1 MISNPVQMIR
11 DDDNNDDEKIR
22 ANSPTPRPVSRWGWM
37 DPLCPAQNQ
46 SQSPVGDAHDE
57 KWWTMMDFNLRVSW
71 LPIFSIFPVSTCIPL
86 VPEMNKLHENEFC
99 HFCIASKNQR
109 LTAEIPKIA
118 KYVAYSIS
126 GTIPSPLMDGL
137 L

>member
-1 MISNPVQMIR
+1 MRGSSSLPLSSLLRSRSPLVFILWNIMISKKTKQKKTMISNPVQMIR

-57 KWWTMMDFNLRVSW
+57 KW
-71 LPIFSIFPVSTCIPL
+71 
-86 VPEMNKLHENEFC
+86 
-99 HFCIASKNQR
+99 
-109 LTAEIPKIA
+109 
-118 KYVAYSIS
+118 
-126 GTIPSPLMDGL
+126 
-137 L
+137 